1 MGSLKYRIQVWVA
14 LAFLT
19 PRFSRVKVT
28 VTRPSAYVAETAFIF
43 RSARGGPGLASA
55 AETGQATSSRARTT
69 RADRLTMG
77 GTYLLAG
84 RSQGPA
90 AWSDDPVR
98 VAVFMGSSPGTAR
111 HRETAVALAEGLVG
125 RGIGIVYGGARV
137 GLMGVLAD
145 AALAAGGEVVGVIP
159 RDLFEVEVPHRGL
172 TELVE
177 VDSMHARKARMAE
190 LADAFV
196 ALPGGIGTLEELFEV
211 FTWQLLGIHDKPV
224 LLLDPDGFYDP
235 LVEQLDRIVA
245 QGYLSAAKRA
255 ALARVGSVEELLVE
269 LG

>member
-1 MGSLKYRIQVWVA
+1 
-14 LAFLT
+14 
-19 PRFSRVKVT
+19 
-28 VTRPSAYVAETAFIF
+28 
-43 RSARGGPGLASA
+43 
-55 AETGQATSSRARTT
+55 
-69 RADRLTMG
+69 
-77 GTYLLAG
+77 
-84 RSQGPA
+84 
-90 AWSDDPVR
+90 VR
-98 VAVFMGSSPGTAR
+98 VAVFMGSSPGTPR
-111 HRETAVALAEGLVG
+111 HREAAVALAEGLVG
-125 RGIGIVYGGARV
+125 HGIGIVYGGARV

-159 RDLFEVEVPHRGL
+159 RDLFAIEVPHRGL

-224 LLLDPDGFYDP
+224 FLLDPDGFFDP
-235 LVEQLDRIVA
+235 LAEQLDRIVE

-255 ALARVGSVEELLVE
+255 ALVRVGSVEELLVA
-269 LG
+269 LR